1 MASAVASAAQ
11 GEAPLYKDPSAPVEA
26 RVRDLLGRM
35 TLLEKAAQMAQIE
48 RTVATPRALA
58 ELGAGSVLNAGGSA
72 PRDRAT
78 PAEWARM
85 VDGMQRLAL
94 SSRLGVPIIYG
105 TDAVHG
111 HNNVY
116 GATVF
121 PHNVG
126 LGASRDAEL
135 ARKIGEVTALEVRA
149 TGMHWTFAP
158 CVAVCRDPRWG
169 RCYESYSEDPEIVRS
184 LTTIVTGLQGQ
195 PPPDHPHGYP
205 FLGSVRENVL
215 GCAKHFVGDGGTDGI
230 NEGNAICSYE
240 DLERIH
246 MSPYPDCI
254 AQGVATVMASYS
266 KWNGEPLHS
275 SRYLLTDVL
284 KGKLGFKGILVS
296 DWEGIDRL
304 CEPKEPRGSDYRYC
318 IAQSVNAGMDMIMI
332 PHRFEKFLEDLVFLV
347 EKGEISM
354 SRIDDAVERILR
366 VKFIS
371 GVFEHP
377 FSDPSLLDIVGCK
390 EHRLLAREAVRKSLV
405 LLKNGKN
412 HKEPFLPLAKNVKRI
427 LVAGTHAD
435 DIGYQCGGWTI
446 AWHGDS
452 GKITLGTSIL
462 EAIQESVGVQTE
474 VVHEKCPAEA
484 MIENAEFSYAVVVVG
499 EVPYAEWTG
508 DRTDLSIPFDGSD
521 LITCVASKIPTLVI
535 VISGRPLV
543 IESQVLEKIGGL
555 VAAWLPGSEGT
566 GIADC
571 IFGDHEFVGTLPV
584 SWFRSVDQLPINAG
598 DTNYDPLFPV
608 GYGLKMF
615 SSDEDSTST

>member
-1 MASAVASAAQ
+1 MAPEAR
-11 GEAPLYKDPSAPVEA
+11 GEAALVYRDALAPVEE

-35 TLLEKAAQMAQIE
+35 TLREKAAQMAQIE
-48 RTVATPRALA
+48 RTVATPRALT
-58 ELGAGSVLNAGGSA
+58 ELGAGSVLNAGGS
-72 PRDRAT
+72 T
-78 PAEWARM
+78 PCEQASPADWAAM
-85 VDGMQRLAL
+85 VDGFQRLAI
-94 SSRLGVPIIYG
+94 SSRLGVPILYG
-105 TDAVHG
+105 TDAIHG

-126 LGASRDAEL
+126 LGACRDGEL
-135 ARKIGEVTALEVRA
+135 ARRIGEATALEVRA
-149 TGMHWTFAP
+149 TGIHWTFAP

-184 LTTIVTGLQGQ
+184 LTTIVSGLQGQ
-195 PPPDHPHGYP
+195 PPADHPHGYP
-205 FLGSVRENVL
+205 FLASPRENVL
-215 GCAKHFVGDGGTDGI
+215 ACAKHFVGDGGTDKGV

-240 DLERIH
+240 DLEAIH
-246 MSPYPDCI
+246 MTPYPDCI

-284 KGKLGFKGILVS
+284 KGKLGFK
-296 DWEGIDRL
+296 
-304 CEPKEPRGSDYRYC
+304 
-318 IAQSVNAGMDMIMI
+318 A
-332 PHRFEKFLEDLVFLV
+332 
-347 EKGEISM
+347 GEIPM

-377 FSDPSLLDIVGCK
+377 FSDQSLLDIVGCK

-405 LLKNGKN
+405 LLKNGKDQN
-412 HKEPFLPLAKNVKRI
+412 KPFLPLAKDAKRI

-462 EAIQESVGVQTE
+462 EAIQELVGVQTE
-474 VVHEKCPAEA
+474 VVYEKCPTEA
-484 MIENAEFSYAVVVVG
+484 MIETGGFSYAVVVVG

-508 DRTDLSIPFDGSD
+508 DRTDLSIPFNGSD
-521 LITCVASKIPTLVI
+521 LIIRVASKIPTLVI
-535 VISGRPLV
+535 VISGRPLI
-543 IESQVLEKIGGL
+543 IESQVLEKIEAL
-555 VAAWLPGSEGT
+555 VAAWLPGSEGM
-566 GIADC
+566 GITDC
-571 IFGDHEFVGTLPV
+571 LFGDHDFVGTLPV
-584 SWFRSVDQLPINAG
+584 TWCKSVDQLPIDAG
-598 DTNYDPLFPV
+598 DSNYDPLFPV

-615 SSDEDSTST
+615 RSDNDST

>member
-1 MASAVASAAQ
+1 MAAAQ
-11 GEAPLYKDPSAPVEA
+11 GERPLYKDASAPVEA

-35 TLLEKAAQMAQIE
+35 TLREKAAQMAQIE
-48 RTVATPRALA
+48 RTVVSPRALA
-58 ELGAGSVLNAGGSA
+58 ELAAGSVLNAGGSA
-72 PRDRAT
+72 PRDRAS
-78 PAEWARM
+78 PADWARM
-85 VDGMQRLAL
+85 VDDMQRLAL
-94 SSRLGVPIIYG
+94 SSRLAVPILYG

-111 HNNVY
+111 HNNVF

-135 ARKIGEVTALEVRA
+135 VRKIGEVTALEVRA
-149 TGMHWTFAP
+149 TGIHWAFAP

-195 PPPDHPHGYP
+195 PPADHPHGYP
-205 FLGSVRENVL
+205 FLASVRDNVL
-215 GCAKHFVGDGGTDGI
+215 ACAKHFVGDGGTDKGI
-230 NEGNAICSYE
+230 NEGNAICSPE

-246 MSPYPDCI
+246 TKPYPDCI

-266 KWNGEPLHS
+266 QWNGEPLHA
-275 SRYLLTDVL
+275 SRHLLTDVL
-284 KGKLGFKGILVS
+284 KGKLGFEGFVVS

-304 CEPKEPRGSDYRYC
+304 CEPRGSDYRYC
-318 IAQSVNAGMDMIMI
+318 VAQSVNAGMDMIMI

-347 EKGEISM
+347 ETGEISM

-377 FSDPSLLDIVGCK
+377 FSDPSLLDVVGCK

-405 LLKNGKN
+405 LLKNGK
-412 HKEPFLPLAKNVKRI
+412 KQSETFLPLAKNAKRI

-435 DIGYQCGGWTI
+435 NIGYQCGGWTI

-462 EAIQESVGVQTE
+462 EAVQESVGVETE
-474 VVHEKCPAEA
+474 VVYEECPTEA
-484 MIENAEFSYAVVVVG
+484 IIGSGEFSYAIIAVG
-499 EVPYAEWTG
+499 EVPYAEGLG
-508 DRTDLSIPFDGSD
+508 DRTDLSIPFNGSD
-521 LITCVASKIPTLVI
+521 LITRVASKVPTLV
-535 VISGRPLV
+535 VVVSGRPLV
-543 IESQVLEKIGGL
+543 IEPQVLEKIDAL
-555 VAAWLPGSEGT
+555 VAAWLPGSEGM
-566 GIADC
+566 GITDC
-571 IFGDHEFVGTLPV
+571 LFGDHDFVGTLPV
-584 SWFRSVDQLPINAG
+584 SWFRSSDQLPINVGGA
-598 DTNYDPLFPV
+598 NYDPLFPF

-615 SSDEDSTST
+615 RSDEGLA

>member
-1 MASAVASAAQ
+1 MAAEAA
-11 GEAPLYKDPSAPVEA
+11 APLYRDASAPVEA

-35 TLLEKAAQMAQIE
+35 TLREKAAQMAQIE
-48 RTVATPRALA
+48 RTVASPRALA

-72 PRDRAT
+72 PRERAS
-78 PAEWARM
+78 PADWAAM
-85 VDGMQRLAL
+85 VDGMQRHALA
-94 SSRLGVPIIYG
+94 SRLGVPILYG

-135 ARKIGEVTALEVRA
+135 VRRIGEATALEVRA
-149 TGMHWTFAP
+149 TAIHWTFAP
-158 CVAVCRDPRWG
+158 CVA
-169 RCYESYSEDPEIVRS
+169 
-184 LTTIVTGLQGQ
+184 
-195 PPPDHPHGYP
+195 
-205 FLGSVRENVL
+205 
-215 GCAKHFVGDGGTDGI
+215 HFVADGGTDKGV
-230 NEGNAICSYE
+230 NEGNAICSYD
-240 DLERIH
+240 DLEAIH
-246 MSPYPDCI
+246 MTPYPDCI

-284 KGKLGFKGILVS
+284 KGKLGFKGFLIS

-304 CEPKEPRGSDYRYC
+304 CEPQQSRGSDYRYC

-332 PHRFEKFLEDLVFLV
+332 PHRFEKFLEDIVFLV
-347 EKGEISM
+347 ETGEIPM

-377 FSDPSLLDIVGCK
+377 FSDQSLLDVVGCK

-405 LLKNGKN
+405 LLKNGKDQ
-412 HKEPFLPLAKNVKRI
+412 KTPFLPLAKNAKRI

-462 EAIQESVGVQTE
+462 EAIQESLGAQTE
-474 VVHEKCPAEA
+474 VVYEKCPTEA
-484 MIENAEFSYAVVVVG
+484 TIENGDFSYAVIVVG

-508 DRTDLSIPFDGSD
+508 DRTDLSIPFNGSE
-521 LITCVASKIPTLVI
+521 LITHVASKIPTLVV

-543 IESQVLEKIGGL
+543 IEPPILEKIEAL
-555 VAAWLPGSEGT
+555 VAAWLPGSEGM
-566 GIADC
+566 GITDC
-571 IFGDHEFVGTLPV
+571 LFGDHDFLGTLPV
-584 SWFRSVDQLPINAG
+584 TWYRSADQLPLNAG
-598 DTNYDPLFPV
+598 DANYDPLFPV

-615 SSDEDSTST
+615 QSDST